1 MAPRLDWLARHMQY
15 SNTFASW
22 IHRQF
27 HYEYAG
33 QPLPDWQRE
42 FAEGQDNGD
51 WKCLIALDH
60 DELLG
65 GAALARADLTHRP
78 DLGPWLACVF
88 ISPEARGNGLAERLI
103 EGICAQAKANGE
115 KRIYLHTQDQSA
127 YYARRG
133 WVVLERF
140 QAWEKDQWLMAR
152 DL

>member
-1 MAPRLDWLARHMQY
+1 MQY

-33 QPLPDWQRE
+33 QPLPDWQWE

-51 WKCLIALDH
+51 WKCLIAFDH

-88 ISPEARGNGLAERLI
+88 ITPEARGQGLAERLI

-133 WVVLERF
+133 WVVQERF

>member
-1 MAPRLDWLARHMQY
+1 MRH

-22 IHRQF
+22 IHQQF

-33 QPLPDWQRE
+33 QPLPDWQRA

-60 DELLG
+60 DELVG
-65 GAALARADLTHRP
+65 GAALARADLDHRP

-88 ISPEARGNGLAERLI
+88 IPPEARGKGLAERLI
-103 EGICAQAKANGE
+103 EGICAQAKASGE

-127 YYARRG
+127 YYAKRG

-140 QAWEKDQWLMAR
+140 EAWEKDQWLMAR